1 MLQDAVAAE
10 ADAPTGIGDR
20 RESIR
25 VAGRDSSPQVCSIP
39 AGRRVA
45 RE

>member
-10 ADAPTGIGDR
+10 ADAPTGICDR

-25 VAGRDSSPQVCSIP
+25 VAGL
-39 AGRRVA
+39 RVA